1 MVSYDIKERIRHQ
14 SLASAK
20 RRSDMNATIKH
31 GLESSGN
38 DEDPQPRS
46 GASLPR
52 GENAQHSS

>member
-38 DEDPQPRS
+38 DEDQ
-46 GASLPR
+46 
-52 GENAQHSS
+52 